1 MISKKR
7 WKNTVFHIEQKTD
20 FEKFNCFFVNFL
32 KYSFGRIKFI
42 LTVAEREY
50 TPDKPTDLLCIPI
63 DWSLHDKRFYRYFQ
77 VDYSYI
83 LENHFYFVNAP
94 DYYFKPSLSWIF
106 CANGSVKVLSPLYEG
121 PSTHLLRILSLCL

>member
-42 LTVAEREY
+42 STVVEREY
-50 TPDKPTDLLCIPI
+50 TPDTRTDLLCISI
-63 DWSLHDKRFYRYFQ
+63 DWSLHDKRFY
-77 VDYSYI
+77 
-83 LENHFYFVNAP
+83 
-94 DYYFKPSLSWIF
+94 
-106 CANGSVKVLSPLYEG
+106 
-121 PSTHLLRILSLCL
+121 

>member
-42 LTVAEREY
+42 STVVEREY
-50 TPDKPTDLLCIPI
+50 TPDTPTDLLCISI
-63 DWSLHDKRFYRYFQ
+63 DWSLHDKRIYWTVF
-77 VDYSYI
+77 
-83 LENHFYFVNAP
+83 
-94 DYYFKPSLSWIF
+94 PSRL
-106 CANGSVKVLSPLYEG
+106 
-121 PSTHLLRILSLCL
+121 